1 MDFTTMLHE
10 INKIDKKVLD
20 HAHIH
25 GFRPSI
31 QFEQKQN
38 YSFEELLIII
48 NSIDAA
54 WETHIQHP
62 SRAVRFE
69 TAYIQ

>member
-38 YSFEELLIII
+38 YSLCTYDTL
-48 NSIDAA
+48 
-54 WETHIQHP
+54 ETHLG
-62 SRAVRFE
+62 E
-69 TAYIQ
+69 N